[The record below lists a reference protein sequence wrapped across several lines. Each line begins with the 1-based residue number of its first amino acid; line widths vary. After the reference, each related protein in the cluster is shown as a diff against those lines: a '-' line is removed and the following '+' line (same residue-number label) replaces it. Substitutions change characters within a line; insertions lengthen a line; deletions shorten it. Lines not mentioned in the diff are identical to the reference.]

1 VNALESEF
9 YYSFEVQPIG
19 RKLSIVCGKVKKRQ
33 KRCVR
38 RKARLRHSQVVNT
51 LNFLPAES
59 LVKHCSPVS
68 LHDAIT
74 MQDASMMMLPLE
86 LVDKCIGARI
96 WVIMKGDKE
105 FVGILSG
112 FDEYVN
118 MVLEDVTEYETLPDG
133 SIAQTKIGSIL
144 LNGNN
149 IALLVPGGTGPISQ
163 KQKSEA
169 KGTNNTDKTQDT
181 SKDKL
186 KE

>member
-1 VNALESEF
+1 VFFIEYF
-9 YYSFEVQPIG
+9 
-19 RKLSIVCGKVKKRQ
+19 
-33 KRCVR
+33 VR
-38 RKARLRHSQVVNT
+38 PSN
-51 LNFLPAES
+51 S
-59 LVKHCSPVS
+59 
-68 LHDAIT
+68 
-74 MQDASMMMLPLE
+74 E